1 MLPIT
6 IPDRYRLMR
15 NGIVEI
21 SVKSVS
27 DMNQLQFQ
35 AELSTRVAR
44 KALDTLEAQGDQLVQ
59 MLESVPSAS
68 PSPMAT
74 SGLNIDIMV

>member
-6 IPDRYRLMR
+6 LPDRYRLKR

-59 MLESVPSAS
+59 MLESIPSAS
-68 PSPMAT
+68 PSPTAT